1 MLIKSNCEI
10 SFNLTTLGD
19 VEPPPSHSE
28 KKKKRSNN
36 HHPKPVVG
44 SYRDIATVNFYL
56 VHGLKSKLL
65 FLIRSTKRFGPDEKR
80 FEHLAFLNLAQSVVC
95 LVWSFISEHLSN
107 PISIS
112 FIMEY
117 IQNGAEI

>member
-1 MLIKSNCEI
+1 MLKSNCDI
-10 SFNLTTLGD
+10 SFNLTALWD
-19 VEPPPSHSE
+19 VEPPPSPP
-28 KKKKRSNN
+28 SNN

-95 LVWSFISEHLSN
+95 LVWSFISEHLFN